1 MFFLGPGLTRT
12 QLPYGFL
19 YVGARPDAPFPTTPY
34 RSTGHVEEEDDEEED
49 EEEEEMQMG

>member
-19 YVGARPDAPFPTTPY
+19 YVGAWPDAPFPTTPY

-49 EEEEEMQMG
+49 DEEDEMQMG